1 MREARFCASGMQA
14 IASARRARVER
25 AWSPLMSTVHSDTAR
40 AGASSSNDSRPH
52 FRGGS
57 WVLEET
63 RPSEVFTPEKLSDE
77 HRLMAQ
83 TTKEFVD
90 SEVLPVLD
98 RLEQKDWQLAR
109 SLLKRSGEIG
119 LLGVAVPE
127 EYGGLDLDKASAL
140 AVGEQI
146 GTSSSFATTFG
157 GQANLTILPLVMF
170 GTPAQ
175 KAKYLPR
182 LVSGEIVGAY
192 ALSESGSGS
201 DALAAKTRAVKQPDG
216 SWLLNGEK
224 MWISNGGFA
233 DLFIVFAKVDGEQFT
248 AFIVERAFGG
258 VSSGN
263 EEHKMGLHG
272 SSTTP
277 ILLQDAPVPAE
288 NVLGEI
294 GKGHKVALNTL
305 NYGRFSL
312 GTMCVGAAG
321 VAIREAASYAASRR
335 QFGVP
340 IASFGAIKHKLG
352 EMIARTY
359 AIESLVY
366 RTAGL
371 IDATLAASAHDGVTV
386 AQALEEYA
394 VEASIAKVAGTEAL
408 DFVLDENIQIH
419 GGNGFVRD
427 YPAERHYRDSRVNRI
442 FEGTN
447 EINRLL
453 IPGMLVRRAVKG
465 EIPLIPAARKL
476 QEEVLSPSAGMTGGS
491 DDQAL
496 ADEARAVAAFKK
508 VALMVIGTAMQTYGE
523 KLTDQ
528 QEVLGYAANILIDAY
543 ASDSAVLRAQGA
555 AADPRRGTLHVAAAS
570 LFVHDAGLRVEAS
583 ARSALAAM
591 AEGDMLRTLLAAL
604 RRVLKVTPVNT
615 VALRRILAD
624 AAVAEGKYILGC

>member
-1 MREARFCASGMQA
+1 
-14 IASARRARVER
+14 
-25 AWSPLMSTVHSDTAR
+25 MSTVPSETAR
-40 AGASSSNDSRPH
+40 AGVSSSNDSRPH
-52 FRGGS
+52 VRGGS
-57 WVLEET
+57 WILEET
-63 RPSEVFTPEKLSDE
+63 KASDVFTPDKLSDE

-83 TTKEFVD
+83 TTKQFVD
-90 SEVLPVLD
+90 SEVLPVMD

-109 SLLKRSGEIG
+109 SLLKRAGELG

-157 GQANLTILPLVMF
+157 GQANLTILPLVLF

-175 KAKYLPR
+175 KEKYLPR
-182 LVSGEIVGAY
+182 LVSGELVGAY

-233 DLFIVFAKVDGEQFT
+233 DVFIVFAKVDGEHFT

-277 ILLQDAPVPAE
+277 ILLQDARVPAE

-312 GTMCVGAAG
+312 GTMCIGAAG
-321 VAIREAASYAASRR
+321 VAIRESATYAASRR
-335 QFGVP
+335 QFGQP

-366 RTAGL
+366 RTVGL
-371 IDATLAASAHDGVTV
+371 IDATLAASAHDGVAV

-408 DFVLDENIQIH
+408 NFLLDENIQIH

-427 YPAERHYRDSRVNRI
+427 YPAERHFRDSRVNRI

-476 QEEVLSPSAGMTGGS
+476 QDELLSPSAGMTGGS
-491 DDQAL
+491 DDQVL
-496 ADEARAVAAFKK
+496 ADEARTVAAFKK

-528 QEVLGYAANILIDAY
+528 QEVLGYAADILIDAY

-555 AADPRRGTLHVAAAS
+555 SADPRRGDLHVAAVR

-583 ARSALAAM
+583 ARSALSAM

-604 RRVLKVTPVNT
+604 RRILKVTPVNT
-615 VALRRILAD
+615 VALRRTLAD
-624 AAVAEGKYILGC
+624 AAVAEGKYILGAA